1 MIHLWVSLEVIST
14 LSSIK
19 VIYLVVDFDHLLNEL
34 AEYVWYIYSD
44 KLFLDFWLQ
53 TIFEQ

>member
-34 AEYVWYIYSD
+34 AEHVWYIHLN
-44 KLFLDFWLQ
+44 KFLLDLWLQ
-53 TIFEQ
+53 AIFK